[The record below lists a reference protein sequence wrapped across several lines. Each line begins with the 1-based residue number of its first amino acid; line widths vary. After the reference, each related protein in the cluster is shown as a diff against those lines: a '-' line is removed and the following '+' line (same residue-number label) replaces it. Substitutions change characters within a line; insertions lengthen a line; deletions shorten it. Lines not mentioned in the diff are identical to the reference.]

1 MIAKVDPMIP
11 KAVLIKA
18 SEIPVA
24 KAAVSGVPELANA
37 ANARIIPNTV
47 PIKPI
52 KVPIDAQVVMI
63 TKFLESIGNSKL
75 VASSNSFSIAAFFS
89 SRFKSVFAAT
99 NW

>member
-1 MIAKVDPMIP
+1 MIAKVDAKIP

-24 KAAVSGVPELANA
+24 NADVSGVPCDIA

-52 KVPIDAQVVMI
+52 NVAIILLLVFSPTQSVGAINIPLSFITLLSSCID
-63 TKFLESIGNSKL
+63 
-75 VASSNSFSIAAFFS
+75 FSGS
-89 SRFKSVFAAT
+89 
-99 NW
+99 